1 MDLQNIEPLQY
12 PNLYGKRQPKQPSGI
27 QSKRCVGRERAAQR
41 ARLHAQAF
49 CPPFLPS
56 LPPLLTCITHTYLL
70 HAQGCSGGCEQHRA
84 RQSGAVLQLVTPDAV
99 TVCPYTGLACA
110 CLTWRIIM
118 SSLLMS
124 GQSVRAPLL
133 LT

>member
-70 HAQGCSGGCEQHRA
+70 YTLR
-84 RQSGAVLQLVTPDAV
+84 AVLGDVSN
-99 TVCPYTGLACA
+99 
-110 CLTWRIIM
+110 I
-118 SSLLMS
+118 
-124 GQSVRAPLL
+124 VRANQVRCYSL
-133 LT
+133 